1 MAKVSA
7 VIAAGG
13 KGKRM
18 GAGKNKVFM
27 KIAGKEIILRTV
39 EAFYNNPDIDEIVVV
54 AGEGEHMRIAEL
66 IMSAGMYVYD
76 RMRAVTTGGATRRES
91 VKNGIGFTTGDII
104 LIHDGARCLISQAE
118 ISAAVAAAKEYG
130 AAAVGVPCKDTLKSA
145 DEDGFITGTID
156 REKTFLIQTPQAF
169 RRDIIEKAHGYADK
183 MNIDATDDCALV
195 EMTGGRIK
203 IVTGRYDNI
212 KITTP
217 DDIEIAEKILEKRT
231 KK

>member
-1 MAKVSA
+1 MVKVSA

-18 GAGKNKVFM
+18 GADENKVFL
-27 KIAGKEIILRTV
+27 KIGEREIILRTV

-54 AGEGEHMRIAEL
+54 AGEGEYMRAAKML
-66 IMSAGMYVYD
+66 ARAGFND
-76 RMRAVTTGGATRRES
+76 KMRAVTTGGATRRES

-104 LIHDGARCLISQAE
+104 LIHDGARCLIGGEE
-118 ISAAVAAAKEYG
+118 ISAAVHAAMEYG

-145 DEDGFITGTID
+145 DADGFITGTVD
-156 REKTFLIQTPQAF
+156 RDKTFLIQTPQAF
-169 RRDIIEKAHGYADK
+169 KREIIMNAHEYADK

-203 IVTGRYDNI
+203 IVRGRYDNI

-217 DDIEIAEKILEKRT
+217 DDIVVAEKILEKRT
-231 KK
+231 NK